1 MQHSQV
7 DINSEDSDIIEAFI
21 NGSQNAFNLLLMKYQ
36 KKVYWIIRKMV
47 IDHDDADDIT
57 QEVFIKLYGSLKE
70 FRGESKFFT
79 YLYRIAMNYSLNHL
93 NKKKRET
100 LKSTGIESIDLAS
113 GDKNTDELLDDS
125 AKTEL
130 LEKAIGNLP
139 EQQRAVFN
147 MRYYDDLSY
156 EEISKITNKS
166 VGGMKANYFHA
177 VKNIQKFL
185 NSCKNKE
192 LLEGN

>member
-7 DINSEDSDIIEAFI
+7 DINSDDGDIIEAFI
-21 NGSQNAFNLLLMKYQ
+21 NGSHSAFNVLLMKYQ
-36 KKVYWIIRKMV
+36 KKVYWIVRKLV

-57 QEVFIKLYGSLKE
+57 QEVFIKLHGSLKE

-93 NKKKRET
+93 SKKKRET
-100 LKSTGIESIDLAS
+100 QRSTDIDSMDIAS
-113 GDKNTDELLDDS
+113 DDKNTDELMDDT
-125 AKTEL
+125 ARTKL
-130 LEKAIGNLP
+130 LEEAIGKLP

-185 NSCKNKE
+185 NSCGNKE